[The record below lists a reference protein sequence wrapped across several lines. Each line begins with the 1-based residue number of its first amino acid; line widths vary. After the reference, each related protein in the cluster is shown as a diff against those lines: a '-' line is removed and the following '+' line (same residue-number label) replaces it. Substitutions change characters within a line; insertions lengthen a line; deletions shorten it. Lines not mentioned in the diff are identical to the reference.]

1 MNKKL
6 DKFVMNAW
14 IELHRANRLLL
25 DKVETELKKNKL
37 PPLDWYD
44 VLLELSRDKEKGLR
58 QFEIGKK
65 VLLNKHN
72 LSRLLDRLQSQG
84 LLERNAC
91 EEDGRGNRVRIT
103 PEGENILK
111 NMWPV
116 YRFTIQENFGD
127 KLNQKELEQLI
138 QTLSRI
144 RD

>member
-1 MNKKL
+1 
-6 DKFVMNAW
+6 
-14 IELHRANRLLL
+14 
-25 DKVETELKKNKL
+25 
-37 PPLDWYD
+37 
-44 VLLELSRDKEKGLR
+44 
-58 QFEIGKK
+58 
-65 VLLNKHN
+65 LLNKHN